1 MKNFLLLLFL
11 FTSMAVFGNNS
22 PQTDNPRSFKLPK
35 GITAKDYLPNTLI
48 IKFRKGVSAAEIQS
62 ATSVFALNSLKL
74 KSADINRVNQIF
86 KDALL
91 LKSGQFPLEM
101 PAVDSIGLD
110 RVFEF
115 IYSSEKGIVEVIN
128 EVLANGM
135 IEYAEPSYIY
145 HTSFIPNDPFYT
157 GGYQNFLKQIKA
169 EQSWDLIKNS
179 SNTVIAIVDSGS
191 DMDHEDL
198 KANLLLPGKDLVGA
212 SYNALLEDNDPDVKS
227 DSADHGVRVS
237 GMASAVTDN
246 GIGIASIASNA
257 KLLIVK
263 AGADNNG
270 YTIYKGY
277 EGIKYAA
284 DNGAHIINCSW
295 GGLGGGFF
303 GQDVI
308 NYALSKGCLVIAAAG
323 NSNSIVPEYPANYRG
338 VMVVAGVDMNDRKS
352 SFSNYGSH
360 ISISAPGV
368 VYTTANGNKYTV
380 ASGTSLATPL
390 VSSAAALVRS
400 RFPLFDMQQVK
411 EQLIVTSD
419 NVESSNPLFSGNLGK
434 GRLNVFRALTEAV
447 PAIRYQN
454 ITVLDKGRGNRPAG
468 DTLRIFFD
476 LKNILSPVTGVLAKL
491 SSDNPT
497 IQIIDKEL
505 VIGNMATKE
514 LKTMVGPFRVY
525 VKPGISE
532 NSLVDLMIS
541 YSSGS
546 TYAESEKL
554 QIRVALDYLNI
565 EVNQVSTTISSNGR
579 IGYTDQGSK
588 SGLGFIYKNDPLLF
602 EASLMIGMSASKVS
616 NNTRND
622 SGSSDEHF
630 IKKKVVYRET
640 DPAATFLSRSE
651 FDDSGNSARLNLY
664 IKHNIKAFTASPDD
678 KYVLAEYEIGNTGNA
693 VLNGIYAGLF
703 TDWDVDSYGIDITKY
718 DLNSRLGYVYGKYG
732 STPYA
737 GVKLLSSDVQPLY
750 YPLSA
755 QVLGDPLQTSNG
767 FSLAEKYLTLS
778 SGIKALTLGENVG
791 NGYDVMFVSGYGP
804 YTIPANGSV
813 KVAFALLA
821 GDNLADLQKVA
832 TSAQK
837 KYDELNLKT
846 SELPDNGFVLEQ
858 NYPNPATDQSRIKFV
873 IAKAGL
879 VSLALYNSAGQAV
892 KNLFDGSLEKGSY
905 SISADLTALSP
916 GIYFY
921 QMLFDGQE
929 KTLKM
934 IISN

>member
-1 MKNFLLLLFL
+1 MKRFLLLLFL
-11 FTSMAVFGNNS
+11 FTSLAVFGKDS

-35 GITAKDYLPNTLI
+35 GITAKDYLPNTII
-48 IKFRKGVSAAEIQS
+48 IKFRKGVSATEIRS
-62 ATSVFALNSLKL
+62 ATSVFGLNSLKL
-74 KSADINRVNQIF
+74 KSADINRVNQVF

-91 LKSGQFPLEM
+91 LKSGQLPLEI

-115 IYSSEKGIVEVIN
+115 NYNSKKGIVEVIN

-212 SYNALLEDNDPDVKS
+212 SFSTLLEDNDPDVKS

-237 GMASAVTDN
+237 GMASAISNN

-295 GGLGGGFF
+295 GGLGGGVF

-308 NYALSKGCLVIAAAG
+308 NYALSKGCLVIVAAG
-323 NSNSIVPEYPANYRG
+323 NSNSIVPEYPANYKG

-360 ISISAPGV
+360 ISISAPGE

-380 ASGTSLATPL
+380 AKGTSLATPL
-390 VSSAAALVRS
+390 VASAAALLRS
-400 RFPLFDMQQVK
+400 RFPLFDMLQVK

-419 NVESSNPLFSGNLGK
+419 NIDLTNPLFSGNLGK
-434 GRLNVFRALTEAV
+434 GRLNVFRALTETV

-454 ITVLDKGRGNRPAG
+454 ITVLDKGRGNRPSG
-468 DTLRIFFD
+468 DTLRVFFD
-476 LKNILSPVTGVLAKL
+476 LKNVLSPVTGVLAKL

-505 VIGNMATKE
+505 LIGNMATKE
-514 LKTMVGPFRVY
+514 LKTMVGPFRIF
-525 VKPGISE
+525 VKTGIPE

-546 TYAESEKL
+546 TYAESEKF

-588 SGLGFIYKNDPLLF
+588 IGLGFIYKNDPLLF
-602 EASLMIGMSASKVS
+602 ESSLMIGMSASKVS

-622 SGSSDEHF
+622 SGGSDEHF
-630 IKKKVVYRET
+630 IKKKVVYKEA
-640 DPAATFLSRSE
+640 DPSAAFLSRSE
-651 FDDSGNSARLNLY
+651 FDDSGNSARLNLDV
-664 IKHNIKAFTASPDD
+664 KHNIKAFASSPDD
-678 KYVLAEYEIGNTGNA
+678 KYVLAEYEIRNTGNA

-703 TDWDVDSYGIDITKY
+703 TDWDVDSYGTDITKY
-718 DLNSRLGYVYGKYG
+718 DINSRLGYVYGKFG

-737 GVKLLSSDVQPLY
+737 GVKLLNSDVQPLY

-755 QVLGDPLQTSNG
+755 QVLGDPLQTGNG

-778 SGIKALTLGENVG
+778 SGIKALSLGENAG

-821 GDNLADLQKVA
+821 GDNLADLQIVA
-832 TSAQK
+832 ASAQK
-837 KYDELNLKT
+837 KYDELNVKT
-846 SELPDNGFVLEQ
+846 SELPENGFVLQQ
-858 NYPNPATDQSRIKFV
+858 NYPNPATDQSSIEFV

-892 KNLFDGSLEKGSY
+892 KDLFDGSLEKGSY
-905 SISADLTALSP
+905 HISADLTGLNP

-934 IISN
+934 IISK